1 MGEIVSDAL
10 SSDNGKTA
18 RARIKPIW
26 AFFALLVLFLV
37 TVFAFII
44 FRPILVL
51 PRITLA
57 PGYALTDQD
66 GNRLTNED
74 LRGKLVLYNITHTA
88 CEPPCRQT
96 SQIMQQVQARLDE
109 IDTGAVP
116 IEFVTISLD
125 PETDTPQVLRAY
137 AESLNADLDQW
148 HFVSGPLDRLKWI
161 VGGGFGVYFDHKEDG
176 RLVYDPALMLVDGL
190 GILRAEYI
198 TGDPD
203 ADLILRDMNL
213 ILEEIEKSKG
223 ANKVAYEA
231 AHLSMCY
238 P

>member
-1 MGEIVSDAL
+1 MGDIVSDAL
-10 SSDNGKTA
+10 SSDGGKTA
-18 RARIKPIW
+18 RARFKPIW
-26 AFFALLVLFLV
+26 AFYALLALFLV
-37 TVFAFII
+37 IVLAFVI

-74 LRGKLVLYNITHTA
+74 MRGKIVLYNITHTS
-88 CEPPCRQT
+88 CEPPCAKT
-96 SQIMQQVQARLDE
+96 SDTMKAVQARLYE

-125 PETDTPQVLRAY
+125 PETDTPEVLRAY
-137 AESLNADLDQW
+137 ADSLGADLKQW
-148 HFVSGPLDRLKWI
+148 HFVSGPLDRLKLV
-161 VGGGFGVYFDHKEDG
+161 VGGGFDVYFDRKEDG

-198 TGDPD
+198 TGDPG
-203 ADLILRDMNL
+203 ADRILRDIAF
-213 ILEEIEKSKG
+213 ILDEVENSEG

-231 AHLSMCY
+231 AHLFMCY